1 MLQFFYAGSPG
12 RRLSSLVLA
21 GGAACLDGLAR
32 GVSEAAGVAAV
43 VIDPF
48 EHMRLSSDVDMR
60 QLAGQG
66 CAYLQAC
73 GLALRSFES

>member
-1 MLQFFYAGSPG
+1 M
-12 RRLSSLVLA
+12 VLA
-21 GGAACLDGLAR
+21 GGAASLDGLAH
-32 GVSEAAGVAAV
+32 GVSEAAGVAAL

-48 EHMRLSSDVDMR
+48 EHMRLSSDVDVR
-60 QLAGQG
+60 QMGGQG